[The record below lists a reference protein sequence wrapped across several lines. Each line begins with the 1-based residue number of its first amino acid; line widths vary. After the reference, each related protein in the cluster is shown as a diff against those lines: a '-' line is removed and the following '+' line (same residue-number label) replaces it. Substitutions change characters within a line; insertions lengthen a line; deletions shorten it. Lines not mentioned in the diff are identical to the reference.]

1 MSIVKKLSPSE
12 IPTISEIISYFVPV
26 QHWCNLELSRN
37 PRMSVCTFK
46 KKTKKSNDDT
56 ASCVA
61 DSICLEI
68 T

>member
-46 KKTKKSNDDT
+46 KKKNKK
-56 ASCVA
+56 
-61 DSICLEI
+61 IK
-68 T
+68 